1 MVSPFQKHVES
12 NVLSTFLIN
21 DVVKELPMT
30 DSSQKRAY
38 VWYRYYEV
46 WTVNMIKSQI
56 GMEPP
61 PPKKVATNITVYI
74 YFHNTWNT
82 FGVWQQ

>member
-38 VWYRYYEV
+38 MCVV
-46 WTVNMIKSQI
+46 
-56 GMEPP
+56 
-61 PPKKVATNITVYI
+61 KKL
-74 YFHNTWNT
+74 
-82 FGVWQQ
+82 